1 MPLVLKLKV
10 LQEGVKLY
18 ILYLHIVLS
27 KDKES
32 LLYIHLLKTFG
43 KFGNILIGIYWLH
56 LLILFQI
63 ES

>member
-43 KFGNILIGIYWLH
+43 KFGNILIGIY
-56 LLILFQI
+56 
-63 ES
+63 

>member
-43 KFGNILIGIYWLH
+43 KFGNILIGNILH